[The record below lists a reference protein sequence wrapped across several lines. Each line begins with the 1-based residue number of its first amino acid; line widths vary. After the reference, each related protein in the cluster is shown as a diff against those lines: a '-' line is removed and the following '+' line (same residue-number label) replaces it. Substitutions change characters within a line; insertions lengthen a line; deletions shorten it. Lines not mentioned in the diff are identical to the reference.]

1 MEYIIDIF
9 NVVTAAVAIA
19 SLVTAVTSAPQDKPW
34 AVKVY
39 NVLNIIALNVGKAK
53 DYEAGSDA
61 NT

>member
-1 MEYIIDIF
+1 MGYLIDIF
-9 NVVTAAVAIA
+9 NVVTAAVAVA

-53 DYEAGSDA
+53 D
-61 NT
+61 